1 MEYSEEEKAEYVRK
15 VLSLV
20 EEGKSLRKACEEIGI
35 PRTTFEVWEKAD
47 EKIAVQYAHA
57 REKRADHIFEEML
70 QIADTPKIGTIETAK
85 EWGTEV
91 QTKDMVDHRKLQ
103 IETRKWMLGK
113 MAPKRFGDR
122 LDLTHA
128 NPDGS
133 ALTVKILR
141 LGDAEKADS

>member
-1 MEYSEEEKAEYVRK
+1 MAYSEEEKAKAIDDILE
-15 VLSLV
+15 LV
-20 EEGKSLRKACEEIGI
+20 EKGLSAFKACEQVGI
-35 PRTTFEVWEKAD
+35 PRKTFEDWTEKD
-47 EKIAVQYAHA
+47 EALSARYTRA

>member
-1 MEYSEEEKAEYVRK
+1 MPYSAEEKAELIRK
-15 VLSLV
+15 VLSHV

-35 PRTTFEVWEKAD
+35 PRTTFEDWERAD
-47 EKIAVQYAHA
+47 EALAVQYAHA
-57 REKRADHIFEEML
+57 REKRADLIFEEML

-113 MAPKRFGDR
+113 MSPKKYGER

-141 LGDAEKADS
+141 LGDAEKAGS

>member
-1 MEYSEEEKAEYVRK
+1 MAYSEEEKAEK
-15 VLSLV
+15 IAAILDLIENGASM
-20 EEGKSLRKACEEIGI
+20 RKACESAGV
-35 PRTTFEVWEKAD
+35 PRQTFEDWTDQD
-47 EKIAVQYAHA
+47 EKLSGQYTRA

-70 QIADTPKIGTIETAK
+70 QIADTPRIGIIETTK

-113 MAPKRFGDR
+113 MAPKRFGDK

-133 ALTVKILR
+133 GLTIQVLR
-141 LGDAEKADS
+141 LSDAPKADS

>member
-1 MEYSEEEKAEYVRK
+1 MAYSEEEKAKAIDDILE
-15 VLSLV
+15 LV
-20 EEGKSLRKACEEIGI
+20 EKGFSAFKACEQAGI
-35 PRTTFEVWEKAD
+35 PRKTFEDWTEKD
-47 EKIAVQYAHA
+47 EALSARYTRA

-133 ALTVKILR
+133 ALTVKIMR